1 MPKTSLK
8 EKFAQFSGAKLQ
20 QPSKAESVQVE
31 LPAVVEDPNMTP
43 LKEEQQSYVQES
55 FQRSTALWKNPKV
68 TLAVVAVISV
78 AITGM
83 GMAILNGNFQMP
95 DFSASSKKPPVSD
108 DDTKPQPRS
117 DGDWQAAALAGGLG
131 DGFEKEKDL
140 KNPYLST
147 ASKKAGSKKTLKA
160 GSLASSA
167 PLKPTYYKPPTAPM
181 VTPERTVPLR
191 LPARPPVPSV
201 TMLRP
206 VSKPAV
212 SPLSKPVS
220 VTGSSAAPK
229 MSAEERRLAV
239 LAATSSGNSATQ
251 GVTGQGAGAPAQ
263 GVQAQP
269 PDYQTVSYLASE
281 SAVLDGVPQ
290 ELISRSNKAEGRLL
304 MGVAFTPSDAQFMQ
318 GQPVEIAVENPLDS
332 GLPIGTRIVAKVD
345 LPGTT
350 GTANTTQPTKSAV
363 IRLIPTALIIGDA
376 EYPLADESAS
386 GAKSVADSP
395 ILLAG
400 KNGKPLIAKRQGSE
414 FLRFLGETLKTVAG
428 GLSSGIANIGLGGG
442 TGLLSSIP
450 TTQILG
456 GVVGPTGTPST
467 SSSAIEVLA
476 LRENT
481 KIEVHIM
488 QPISIPAGTSADVV
502 PMSPDMQMAESAQP
516 DEQLSEVAQTEP
528 SAPTAL
534 SDAIAQ
540 PLTDEELMALMQEA
554 HPQVVG
560 VAGNDF

>member
-20 QPSKAESVQVE
+20 QPSGAESVQVE
-31 LPAVVEDPNMTP
+31 LPAVVEDPNAATVQ
-43 LKEEQQSYVQES
+43 EGQQSYVQES
-55 FQRSTALWKNPKV
+55 FKRSTAIWKNPKV
-68 TLAVVAVISV
+68 TLAVVGVISV

-83 GMAILNGNFQMP
+83 GVAIFNGNFQMP
-95 DFSASSKKPPVSD
+95 NFNIASSKPPASD

-147 ASKKAGSKKTLKA
+147 PSKKAGGKKAPKA

-167 PLKPTYYKPPTAPM
+167 PITPTYYKPPTAPM
-181 VTPERTVPLR
+181 VTSERTVPLR
-191 LPARPPVPSV
+191 LPARPTVPSV

-206 VSKPAV
+206 VSKPAA
-212 SPLSKPVS
+212 KPVS
-220 VTGSSAAPK
+220 VTASSAAPK

-239 LAATSSGNSATQ
+239 LAATSSGNPTAQ

-263 GVQAQP
+263 VVQAQP
-269 PDYQTVSYLASE
+269 PGYQTVSYLASE

-290 ELISRSNKAEGRLL
+290 ELISRSKKAEGRLL

-350 GTANTTQPTKSAV
+350 GTVNTTQATKSAV

-456 GVVGPTGTPST
+456 GVLGPNST
-467 SSSAIEVLA
+467 QSSSTSAIEVLA
-476 LRENT
+476 LRENS

-488 QPISIPAGTSADVV
+488 QPISIPAGMSADVV
-502 PMSPDMQMAESAQP
+502 PVSPEMVESAQP
-516 DEQLSEVAQTEP
+516 DEQLSAVAETEP
-528 SAPTAL
+528 SAPP
-534 SDAIAQ
+534 AISETINQ
-540 PLTDEELMALMQEA
+540 PLTDAELVQLMQEA

-560 VAGNDF
+560 VSGNDF